1 MAYSISGDGI
11 DLEIWLR
18 KFECF
23 PYLAG
28 NGAVMGEIIRL
39 ELLTQKLYSYGCN
52 VYHWIF

>member
-28 NGAVMGEIIRL
+28 NGAVRGEIRRL
-39 ELLTQKLYSYGCN
+39 EILTQKLYSYGCN
-52 VYHWIF
+52 EDHWII